1 LLAEVTKWTDVLANA
16 DDCLQALADHFDD
29 DGRVVG

>member
-1 LLAEVTKWTDVLANA
+1 MLAEVTKWTETLANA
-16 DDCLQALADHFDD
+16 DDCLQALADSFDD